1 MARAG
6 VIAIAKLSKTKV
18 RAMAAITRVPKKAT
32 PTATTLNLA
41 ALDDSYFETDGIRYG
56 EGPAG
61 GAPIAPPVHAAASAG
76 HLSNGDANRYSGS
89 MLSS

>member
-41 ALDDSYFETDGIRYG
+41 ALGNSYFGEDGKGAHKSR
-56 EGPAG
+56 AG
-61 GAPIAPPVHAAASAG
+61 GAPIARPVHAAASAG
-76 HLSNGDANRYSGS
+76 HFSNGDAKRYSGS